1 MPFRDRLFAA
11 LAKEIEDSQKQTAV
25 NSASV
30 LMAIEN
36 YHFNVGYYNAL
47 NMVVA
52 AMEKLEKQ
60 EEGKT
65 V

>member
-1 MPFRDRLFAA
+1 MFKDRLFAA
-11 LAKEIEDSQKQTAV
+11 LAKEIEKTQEQTAV
-25 NSASV
+25 NSASS
-30 LMAIEN
+30 LMALEN

-47 NMVVA
+47 NRVLV
-52 AMEKLEKQ
+52 AMEEIEKQ